1 VRELVLQPIGAV
13 DPALLAYLA
22 LSAEEAFGRPARV
35 MVEAM
40 PPDFAYDA
48 VRRQYHST
56 QLIERLEQR
65 IVTGEPKILGVTE
78 ADLFI
83 PIFTFVFGE
92 ARLSG
97 RVAVMSVA
105 RLRPEFYG
113 RPADRRLLYQRAEKE
128 ALHELGHVLGL
139 VHCPDFACVMHF
151 AKGVEEVD
159 VKSER
164 FCARCAGQI
173 GR

>member
-1 VRELVLQPIGAV
+1 VREIVLQPIGAV
-13 DPALLAYLA
+13 DSALLAYVV
-22 LSAEEAFGRPARV
+22 LSVEEAFGRPARV
-35 MVEAM
+35 VVEALA
-40 PPDFAYDA
+40 PDFAYDA

-56 QLIERLEQR
+56 QLIERLEQG
-65 IVTGEPKILGVTE
+65 VVAGEPKILGVTE

-128 ALHELGHVLGL
+128 ALHELGHVQGL
-139 VHCPDFACVMHF
+139 VHCGDFACVMHF
-151 AKGVEEVD
+151 ANGVEEID
-159 VKSER
+159 VKSDR
-164 FCARCAGQI
+164 FCARCAKQLVW
-173 GR
+173 

>member
-1 VRELVLQPIGAV
+1 VREIVLQPIGAV
-13 DPALLAYLA
+13 DPALLAFLA
-22 LSAEEAFGRPARV
+22 LSAEEAFRRPARA

-40 PPDFAYDA
+40 APDFAYDA

-56 QLIERLEQR
+56 QLIERLEQH
-65 IVTGEPKILGVTE
+65 IIAGERKILGVTE

-113 RPADRRLLYQRAEKE
+113 RPEDRRLLYQRAEKE
-128 ALHELGHVLGL
+128 ALHELGHVHGL

-151 AKGVEEVD
+151 ANGVEEVD
-159 VKSER
+159 VKSDR
-164 FCARCAGQI
+164 FCARCARQLS
-173 GR
+173 R